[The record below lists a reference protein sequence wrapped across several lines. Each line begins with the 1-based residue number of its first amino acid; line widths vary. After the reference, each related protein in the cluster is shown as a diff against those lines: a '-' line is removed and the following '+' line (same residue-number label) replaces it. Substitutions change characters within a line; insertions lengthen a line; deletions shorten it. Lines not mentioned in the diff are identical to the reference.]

1 MTSFTLI
8 KQSSHYT
15 LLNINRRIS
24 TSINHWLWFRILFF
38 LLQLFNLWL
47 WIPRNSNGTKIK
59 QTTTQLYY
67 IYANSLLAINT
78 VIRHCSDISKVS
90 MDLLLLDTAA
100 IFPPTQINIHPTFM
114 APLPPHCF
122 QFRLSSINPSILPHL
137 NQSSATKTPSKTQNK
152 F

>member
-24 TSINHWLWFRILFF
+24 TSINHWLWFRILSF

-100 IFPPTQINIHPTFM
+100 IGKHV
-114 APLPPHCF
+114 
-122 QFRLSSINPSILPHL
+122 S
-137 NQSSATKTPSKTQNK
+137 TKTDLHPSQLHGTTTTTLLSIPSELYKSYLT
-152 F
+152 